1 MRGEEFGHRASSV
14 KKKHS
19 LLIFSLIMG
28 TDLIRERKALRR
40 IAAANS
46 KTNSEICLLC
56 DIKDLFYSHNAVSPF
71 DVLNLIYSHSFV
83 SSIYRFRLIQ
93 FSLAIVP
100 YWRLIRFLFSV
111 AMFVPF

>member
-1 MRGEEFGHRASSV
+1 MRGGEFGQRASLI
-14 KKKHS
+14 KKHS

-28 TDLIRERKALRR
+28 TDLIWERKALRR
-40 IAAANS
+40 ITAANS
-46 KTNSEICLLC
+46 KTNSEVSLLC
-56 DIKDLFYSHNAVSPF
+56 VIKDLFYSHEAVSLF

-100 YWRLIRFLFSV
+100 YWRLIRFLFSL